1 MEQRSPVKQEQQENV
16 HLPLAP
22 IVTGDLQANPECS
35 TPSDLPGH
43 PEEVNE
49 EQKGEGIAA
58 GESGEERSAEQQAIG
73 PATAPEVT
81 SVPPPLRLVTL
92 SFAVAAGLVSVSVMA
107 SAPPAAL
114 PICAAEG
121 TSAEAAAPKEAAAE
135 AAGAEPSPPEGL
147 TAGEAEGAGAEA
159 LQPPP
164 PPLSSEEAD
173 ASGGASE
180 EAAASGGA
188 PSPGPSPGGGAEGLG
203 ARAVVPT
210 VATESV
216 TEVLKKA
223 RTHLQ
228 SHILLGDL
236 FEQVR
241 THPAPTPLPLT
252 LPTYPTPPHPR
263 SGIGR

>member
-164 PPLSSEEAD
+164 PPPKLRGSRCIRGSIRGSSSIRGSTFSWPITRGRSRRPWSKSSGAD
-173 ASGGASE
+173 GS
-180 EAAASGGA
+180 
-188 PSPGPSPGGGAEGLG
+188 
-203 ARAVVPT
+203 
-210 VATESV
+210 
-216 TEVLKKA
+216 
-223 RTHLQ
+223 
-228 SHILLGDL
+228 D
-236 FEQVR
+236 
-241 THPAPTPLPLT
+241 
-252 LPTYPTPPHPR
+252 
-263 SGIGR
+263 